1 MLIPNILIT
10 FFYKNIAPVQILVP
24 NFILYRKLDKNMF
37 YNIKS
42 NHLHTGY
49 ADVQKRAKYIVKI
62 C

>member
-49 ADVQKRAKYIVKI
+49 ADVQK
-62 C
+62 